1 MRAFSREIELRCTR
15 VEFTP
20 CKDGPACICAAHNSM
35 EDTDDLSKGEALSEP
50 LILERLKTRHA
61 ADVIF
66 TAIGQRVLLTCNPFT
81 PVAQCGFAECDRYA
95 TAESAALAQLPPHA
109 FKTARAC
116 YEVLRS
122 TGAPQ
127 AVLISG
133 ESGAGK
139 TETAR
144 LCLQCLTLSSGSGGS
159 VVQALLECSV
169 LMESLGNA
177 RTLHNDNS
185 SRFGKWLALTF
196 GRAGTISGAR
206 AQCFLLEQSRVA
218 ALQPGERNF
227 HAIHALVAGASDAE
241 RAEWGLP
248 PPADAASAFRFLRP
262 RVSAATAA
270 APPPPPPPPPHSPP
284 PTPLPRVGARAPAWS
299 AGSTA

>member
-1 MRAFSREIELRCTR
+1 MAS
-15 VEFTP
+15 
-20 CKDGPACICAAHNSM
+20 
-35 EDTDDLSKGEALSEP
+35 
-50 LILERLKTRHA
+50 
-61 ADVIF
+61 
-66 TAIGQRVLLTCNPFT
+66 Q
-81 PVAQCGFAECDRYA
+81 CDRYA

-241 RAEWGLP
+241 APSGACRRPPTRRRPSYPPTRLRRHRRRAAAAAAAASSAAAHARRRPPAPRRARLPRVGRRPPDHRRP
-248 PPADAASAFRFLRP
+248 PPPRQHIPCDAADGEKVVVAADNGGGGGGGGGG
-262 RVSAATAA
+262 AATAA
-270 APPPPPPPPPHSPP
+270 RRS
-284 PTPLPRVGARAPAWS
+284 VARPACS
-299 AGSTA
+299 ASAAALQRAALR